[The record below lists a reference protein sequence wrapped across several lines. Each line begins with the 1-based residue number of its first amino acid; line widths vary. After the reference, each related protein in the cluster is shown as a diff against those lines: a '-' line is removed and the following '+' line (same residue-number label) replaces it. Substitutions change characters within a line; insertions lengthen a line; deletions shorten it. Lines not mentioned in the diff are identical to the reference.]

1 MNKFNSKKLIV
12 LFIQM
17 KFRKQLN
24 VSNIIKQIF
33 PFLYFLAKYKDV
45 RKNRLSICNETSSI
59 INK

>member
-1 MNKFNSKKLIV
+1 
-12 LFIQM
+12 M
-17 KFRKQLN
+17 KFRKQLY

-59 INK
+59 IIN